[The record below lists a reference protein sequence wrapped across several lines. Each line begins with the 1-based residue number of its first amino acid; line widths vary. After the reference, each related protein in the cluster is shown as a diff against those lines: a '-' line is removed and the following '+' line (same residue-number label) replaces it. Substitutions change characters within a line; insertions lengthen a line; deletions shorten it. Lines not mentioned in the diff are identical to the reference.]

1 VTQAQFPKVV
11 QVQAR
16 QLNDSTRHGTERA
29 DDDRAAARRKA
40 RRDPQRPHSGAVE
53 EQYPSQIETQPPGQ
67 VIGGQSRLF
76 EEPASL
82 EKIQVTA
89 QDEGADR
96 FIANGLDRQGVCIHR
111 FSIGSRGLDDTK

>member
-1 VTQAQFPKVV
+1 VARAQFPKAR

-16 QLNDSTRHGTERA
+16 QLNDPARHRAERA
-29 DDDRAAARRKA
+29 DADRAATRRTA
-40 RRDPQRPHSGAVE
+40 CRDPQRPHSGAIE
-53 EQYPSQIETQPPGQ
+53 EQHPSQIETQPPGQ

-76 EEPASL
+76 EDPAGL

-96 FIANGLDRQGVCIHR
+96 FTANGLDRQGVHIHR
-111 FSIGSRGLDDTK
+111 FSIGSQGLDDTK

>member
-1 VTQAQFPKVV
+1 VTQAQFPKIR
-11 QVQAR
+11 QAQAR
-16 QLNDSTRHGTERA
+16 QLNDPARHRTERA
-29 DDDRAAARRKA
+29 DDDGAAARRKT

-53 EQYPSQIETQPPGQ
+53 EQHPSQIETQPPGQ

-82 EKIQVTA
+82 ENIQVTA